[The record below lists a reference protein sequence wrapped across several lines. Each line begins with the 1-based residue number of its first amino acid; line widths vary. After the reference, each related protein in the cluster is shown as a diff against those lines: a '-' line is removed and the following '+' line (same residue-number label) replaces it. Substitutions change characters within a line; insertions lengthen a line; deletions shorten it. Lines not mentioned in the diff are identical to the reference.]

1 MRSRTKKSKSDS
13 NKIERAPVALQQA
26 AEKRQSVIGASLQ
39 FTGEIQSA
47 GSVRIEGQVTGKVTA
62 RTLTV
67 GRSGGIEGN
76 VAAEIAQIDG
86 LVEGDLEADTVIL
99 GPSAQVF
106 GDITH
111 RSLSME
117 PGARF
122 EGRSI
127 LSRAVT
133 STGEATPENPA
144 PPDVAAKRLDT
155 QPN

>member
-1 MRSRTKKSKSDS
+1 MAHQQGA
-13 NKIERAPVALQQA
+13 ER
-26 AEKRQSVIGASLQ
+26 RQSVIGASLQ
-39 FTGEIQSA
+39 FTGEIKSA
-47 GSVRIEGQVTGKVTA
+47 GSVRIEGQVTGRVTA
-62 RTLTV
+62 RSLTL
-67 GRSGGIEGN
+67 GRGGEIEGD

-86 LVEGDLEADTVIL
+86 LLEGDLEADTVIL

-127 LSRAVT
+127 LSRAA
-133 STGEATPENPA
+133 TGESVPETATP
-144 PPDVAAKRLDT
+144 PDAAVD
-155 QPN
+155 

>member
-1 MRSRTKKSKSDS
+1 MRSRNKKSKSDS
-13 NKIERAPVALQQA
+13 NRIEHAPEAHQQG
-26 AEKRQSVIGASLQ
+26 AERRQSVIGASLQ
-39 FTGEIQSA
+39 FTGEIKSA
-47 GSVRIEGQVTGKVTA
+47 GSVRIEGQVTGRVIA
-62 RTLTV
+62 RSLTL
-67 GRSGGIEGN
+67 GRGGEIEGD

-86 LVEGDLEADTVIL
+86 LLEGDLEADTVIL

-127 LSRAVT
+127 LSRAA
-133 STGEATPENPA
+133 TGESMPETATP
-144 PPDVAAKRLDT
+144 PDAAVD
-155 QPN
+155 

>member
-1 MRSRTKKSKSDS
+1 
-13 NKIERAPVALQQA
+13 VAHQQA
-26 AEKRQSVIGASLQ
+26 AERRQSVLGASLQ
-39 FTGEIQSA
+39 FTGEIKST
-47 GSVRIEGQVTGKVTA
+47 GSVRIEGQVTGRVTA
-62 RTLTV
+62 RSLTL
-67 GRSGGIEGN
+67 GRGGEIEGD

-86 LVEGDLEADTVIL
+86 LLEGNLQADTVIL

-127 LSRAVT
+127 LSRAAT
-133 STGEATPENPA
+133 STGESMPETA
-144 PPDVAAKRLDT
+144 PSPDAAVE
-155 QPN
+155 

>member
-13 NKIERAPVALQQA
+13 NRIEHAPVAHQQG
-26 AEKRQSVIGASLQ
+26 AERRQSVIGASLQ
-39 FTGEIQSA
+39 FTGEIKSA
-47 GSVRIEGQVTGKVTA
+47 GSVRIEGQVTGRVTA
-62 RTLTV
+62 RSLTL
-67 GRSGGIEGN
+67 GRGGEIEGD

-86 LVEGDLEADTVIL
+86 LLEGNLQADTVIL

-127 LSRAVT
+127 LSRAA
-133 STGEATPENPA
+133 TGESMPETATP
-144 PPDVAAKRLDT
+144 PDAAVD
-155 QPN
+155 

>member
-1 MRSRTKKSKSDS
+1 MRSRTKNSRSES
-13 NKIERAPVALQQA
+13 NKIEQAPVAREQVP
-26 AEKRQSVIGASLQ
+26 ETRQSVIGASLQ
-39 FTGEIQSA
+39 FTGEIKSA
-47 GSVRIEGQVTGKVTA
+47 GSVRIEGRVTGRVTA
-62 RTLTV
+62 RSLTL
-67 GRSGGIEGN
+67 GRSGGIEGD

-127 LSRAVT
+127 LARAET
-133 STGEATPENPA
+133 SAGETPPEA
-144 PPDVAAKRLDT
+144 SVE
-155 QPN
+155 

>member
-13 NKIERAPVALQQA
+13 NRIEHATVAHQQG
-26 AEKRQSVIGASLQ
+26 AERRQSVIGASLQ
-39 FTGEIQSA
+39 FTGEIKSA
-47 GSVRIEGQVTGKVTA
+47 GSVRIEGQVTGRVTA
-62 RTLTV
+62 RSLTL
-67 GRSGGIEGN
+67 GRGGEIEGD

-86 LVEGDLEADTVIL
+86 LLEGDLEADTVIL
-99 GPSAQVF
+99 GSSAQVF

-127 LSRAVT
+127 LSRAA
-133 STGEATPENPA
+133 TGESMPETATP
-144 PPDVAAKRLDT
+144 PDAAVD
-155 QPN
+155 

>member
-1 MRSRTKKSKSDS
+1 MRSRTKKFKSDS
-13 NKIERAPVALQQA
+13 NRVEHAPVAHQQG
-26 AEKRQSVIGASLQ
+26 AERRQSVIGASLQ
-39 FTGEIQSA
+39 FTGEIKSA
-47 GSVRIEGQVTGKVTA
+47 GSVRIEGQVTGRVIA
-62 RTLTV
+62 RTLTL
-67 GRSGGIEGN
+67 GRGGEIEGD

-86 LVEGDLEADTVIL
+86 RLEGDLEADTVIL

-127 LSRAVT
+127 HSRAA
-133 STGEATPENPA
+133 TGESMPETA
-144 PPDVAAKRLDT
+144 PPPDAAVE
-155 QPN
+155 

>member
-1 MRSRTKKSKSDS
+1 VAHQQGA
-13 NKIERAPVALQQA
+13 ER
-26 AEKRQSVIGASLQ
+26 RQSVIGASLQ
-39 FTGEIQSA
+39 FTGEIKSA
-47 GSVRIEGQVTGKVTA
+47 GSVRIEGQVTGRVTA
-62 RTLTV
+62 RSLTL
-67 GRSGGIEGN
+67 GRGGEIEGD

-86 LVEGDLEADTVIL
+86 LLEGNLQADTVIL

-127 LSRAVT
+127 PLRAA
-133 STGEATPENPA
+133 TGESMPETATP
-144 PPDVAAKRLDT
+144 PDAAVD
-155 QPN
+155 

>member
-13 NKIERAPVALQQA
+13 NRIEHAPVAHQQG
-26 AEKRQSVIGASLQ
+26 AERRQSVIGASLQ
-39 FTGEIQSA
+39 FTGEIKSA
-47 GSVRIEGQVTGKVTA
+47 GSVRIEGQVTGRVIA
-62 RTLTV
+62 RSLTL
-67 GRSGGIEGN
+67 GRGGEIEGD

-86 LVEGDLEADTVIL
+86 LVEGDLEADTVVL

-122 EGRSI
+122 EGRAI
-127 LSRAVT
+127 HTGAVAP
-133 STGEATPENPA
+133 TGEAPPEA
-144 PPDVAAKRLDT
+144 GLD
-155 QPN
+155 

>member
-1 MRSRTKKSKSDS
+1 MRLRTKKSKSDS
-13 NKIERAPVALQQA
+13 NKIEQAPVALQQA
-26 AEKRQSVIGASLQ
+26 VESRQSVIGASLQ

-86 LVEGDLEADTVIL
+86 LLEGNLQADTVIL

-127 LSRAVT
+127 LSRAAT
-133 STGEATPENPA
+133 STGESMPETA
-144 PPDVAAKRLDT
+144 PSPDAAVE
-155 QPN
+155 